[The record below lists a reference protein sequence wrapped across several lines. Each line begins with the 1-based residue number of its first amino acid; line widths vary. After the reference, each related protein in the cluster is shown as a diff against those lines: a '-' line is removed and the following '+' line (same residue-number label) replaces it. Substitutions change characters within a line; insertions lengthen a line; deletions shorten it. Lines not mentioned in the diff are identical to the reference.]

1 MNVDIASVNVTKKQ
15 SIFADVTR
23 LAGILPST
31 QDELHS
37 TKPSISNT
45 YNSSAF
51 KHNTLVTRVMPEVDQ
66 PFSGDV
72 SLVDFLRR
80 NSIQS
85 NVAFFNHFLTSK
97 CAYFPNS
104 RPISDTLA
112 VASASLPNVFKLQT
126 VTNPTTNSIDDL
138 LRFKR
143 SFFADATSMTWPG
156 IHAALNRQFHTSQN
170 GGNLCPA
177 SDFVQPLDLP
187 FSQSV
192 VTLYDSIYPRNSNTS
207 KVVLMNGSPLTTA
220 GQDVLAKPA
229 GDIYGKSL
237 PAKSMPNSRIQCPD
251 CNRSYSTLGGLS
263 KHRQFHC
270 ISQIKR
276 QFGCKFCEKQ
286 YSSLGYVLHCN
297 AMQAMKMH
305 IRTHTL
311 PCKCHICGKAFSRPW
326 LLQGHIRTHTGEK
339 PFCCGHCGRAFADR
353 SNLRAHLQT
362 HTHLKKYSCNL
373 CQKTFSRMSLLTKHV
388 TSGCRALIL

>member
-37 TKPSISNT
+37 TKPSISNM

-51 KHNTLVTRVMPEVDQ
+51 KHNTLVTRVMPEMDQ

-97 CAYFPNS
+97 CAYFPNN

-229 GDIYGKSL
+229 GDIY
-237 PAKSMPNSRIQCPD
+237 D

-286 YSSLGYVLHCN
+286 YSSLG
-297 AMQAMKMH
+297 AMKMH

-362 HTHLKKYSCNL
+362 HTHLKKYSL
-373 CQKTFSRMSLLTKHV
+373 DVEL
-388 TSGCRALIL
+388 